1 MRFTKMEGL
10 GNDYIYLNCL
20 EASPE
25 DLPGLAVR
33 LSDRHFGVG
42 AYGIICIKPG
52 RTGDFTMEMY
62 NADGSRGAMC
72 GNGIR
77 CVGKYVYDRGL
88 TRKTCLTID
97 TDAGPRAL
105 ELHVLG
111 GAVDAVTVDMG
122 RVEVFAAVAAEA
134 AGERFTVIPADAGN
148 PHGVIFCENAEDID
162 LERLG
167 PLLEGH
173 PALGERRNI
182 EFASCPDRGHLHIR
196 VWERGS
202 GITLAC
208 GTGAC
213 ACFAAALRENRC
225 EDRVEAVLPGGAL
238 TLEKRG
244 ENIFMTGPARTVFEG
259 EIFDPMKITA

>member
-1 MRFTKMEGL
+1 MRFTKMHGL
-10 GNDYIYLNCL
+10 GNDYIFLNCM
-20 EASPE
+20 ESMPE
-25 DLPGLAVR
+25 DLPGLARR

-42 AYGIICIKPG
+42 GDGIICVCPPD
-52 RTGDFTMEMY
+52 RADFKMRMF
-62 NADGSRGAMC
+62 NADGSEGAMC

-77 CVGKYVYDRGL
+77 CVGKYVYDKGL

-97 TDAGPRAL
+97 TGAGPRRL

-111 GAVDAVTVDMG
+111 GTVDRVTVDMG
-122 RVEVFAAVAAEA
+122 PARVDSPVRAEA
-134 AGERFTVIPADAGN
+134 AGESFTVVPVDVGN
-148 PHGVIFCENAEDID
+148 PHGVIFCDNPDNLD

-167 PLLEGH
+167 PILERH

-182 EFASCPDRGHLHIR
+182 EFVSCTERERLTLR

-225 EDRVEAVLPGGAL
+225 CSKAEAALPGGTL

-244 ENIFMTGPARTVFEG
+244 EHIFMTGPARRVFEG
-259 EIFDPMKITA
+259 EVP